1 MRAIIT
7 VQEDQFSIAKLKE
20 LEVIVHGLYAKHVS
34 DEKLTVVWNV
44 AGAGL
49 AFTNRQPSRSSLV
62 TFETPDGLPEDKREA
77 LLSACDKEWRA
88 LTNQHPDQVMV
99 AAFDQAL
106 YSKIF
111 KGNLERLSPLGRIV
125 FQLKT
130 MGRLLRS
137 KMQHNLLI
145 TSFNL

>member
-20 LEVIVHGLYAKHVS
+20 LEVIIRALYAKHVS
-34 DEKLTVVWNV
+34 DDKLTVVWNI

-62 TFETPDGLPEDKREA
+62 TFETPDGFEEERRAA
-77 LLSACDKEWRA
+77 LLSECDEEWRA
-88 LTNQHPDQVMV
+88 ITNQHPDQVMV

-111 KGNLERLSPLGRIV
+111 KGNLERLSPIGRII

-130 MGRLLRS
+130 IGRLLRS
-137 KMQHNLLI
+137 KFQHNLLI